1 MKTFLCPESQT
12 LVHRQPCFTNTGYL
26 RNFMIFVIFV
36 PCSTNDRF
44 LSVNRISL
52 LKNSSKIA
60 WHVWFWLV
68 RCLPS
73 HCGSL
78 ITCSTSYYTHKFHC
92 RSFSLQSLLLCVF
105 VSIKNVSVTSFSKN
119 PLNTDTR
126 IKRSTMICPLS
137 VCINRFPLYI

>member
-26 RNFMIFVIFV
+26 RNFMIFFIFV

-68 RCLPS
+68 RCLHS

-78 ITCSTSYYTHKFHC
+78 ITCSTSYHTHKFHC

-105 VSIKNVSVTSFSKN
+105 LSIKNVSVTSFSKN

-137 VCINRFPLYI
+137 VCINRVPLYI

>member
-12 LVHRQPCFTNTGYL
+12 LVHRQPCFTNTEYL

-68 RCLPS
+68 RCLLS

-78 ITCSTSYYTHKFHC
+78 IRCSTSYHTHKFHC

-105 VSIKNVSVTSFSKN
+105 LSIKNVSVTSFSKN
-119 PLNTDTR
+119 TLNTDTR
-126 IKRSTMICPLS
+126 IKRSTMICRLS
-137 VCINRFPLYI
+137 VCINRVPLYV